1 MERGHALAGVD
12 LADLLTT
19 RRRAA
24 EAAMAEIEARA
35 TAFLAAASLL
45 LDAHAYWIDEDGHS
59 TGQDHSAAQGQ
70 S

>member
-1 MERGHALAGVD
+1 
-12 LADLLTT
+12 
-19 RRRAA
+19 
-24 EAAMAEIEARA
+24 MAEIEARA